1 MRTPFILF
9 ASLFFAGNA
18 VPRDAGVLAL
28 QAQDMRVASVGHRIA
43 TANVAQCP
51 VKAPQT
57 GLVLHSLGQ
66 YGGSSRTIMAAQFGV
81 SAFPTIWGV
90 VPGSAAAR
98 AGLYEG
104 DVITAVN
111 GVPLPNGITRKPSFK
126 TIEAAENSI
135 EIALRKG
142 PAVLSLARTKGV
154 NTVRLLPQAACPSF
168 FQIVPGKKLNATAA
182 GRYVQLTSAIVDA
195 AQGDDEL
202 AFIIA
207 HEMAHNILDHKTRLK
222 AQGRAT
228 KNIRSTEVEADQFG
242 LTLMHS
248 AGYDPRAAARFW
260 ARVGDRM
267 DAGFLRDGTHLSP
280 GKRIV
285 LLQSIANSLPR

>member
-1 MRTPFILF
+1 MRRCFLPLIIMLLG
-9 ASLFFAGNA
+9 SSI
-18 VPRDAGVLAL
+18 PRDAGLLAL
-28 QAQDMRVASVGHRIA
+28 QVQDMRVASIGHRIA
-43 TANVAQCP
+43 TENTARCP
-51 VKAPQT
+51 IRAPQT

-66 YGGSSRTIMAAQFGV
+66 YGAANRDAMVNQFGV
-81 SAFPTIWGV
+81 SPYPTIWGV
-90 VPGSAAAR
+90 VAGSAAAR

-111 GVPLPNGITRKPSFK
+111 GVAMPNTLPRKPSFK
-126 TIEAAENSI
+126 VVEASEYALEAA
-135 EIALRKG
+135 LLKG
-142 PAVLSLARTKGV
+142 PATLSLGRKSGV
-154 NTVRLLPQAACPSF
+154 KSVQLPPALACPSL
-168 FQIVPGKKLNATAA
+168 FQIVPGSKLTATAA
-182 GRYVQLTSAIVDA
+182 GRYVQLSGAIVDA

-207 HEMAHNILDHKTRLK
+207 HEMAHNILDHKAQLK
-222 AQGRAT
+222 AKGRAA

-242 LTLMHS
+242 LTLMHG

-280 GKRIV
+280 GKRTV
-285 LLQSIANSLPR
+285 MLQSIANRLPQ